1 MPILAVNLVGM
12 SALARNVKKTY
23 AYLGPAGTFTELAL
37 AQIPEAHGGKWVAVT
52 TVADALAEVL
62 AGRAGRAV
70 VPVESSVEG
79 GVSATLDALATTE
92 GLRIFGETLVAVNF
106 NLVVR
111 PGTKLADVKTIA
123 AHPVAYA
130 QVRGWLADNL
140 PKHAHL
146 LATSNAAAAAELLT
160 SDAADA
166 AITTPNATDH
176 YPVKVIAKNIA
187 DNAHAQTR
195 FIVVGRTGEL
205 AKRTGA
211 DKTSIVVELPT
222 DRPGALLEMLE
233 QFAARGVNLSRIE
246 SRPIGDRLGRYRF
259 NVDAIGHVEDSA
271 VAEALKGLHRFS
283 PRIVF
288 LGSYPKAD
296 GKQTKH
302 EGNNSNA
309 EFETADAWFKSL
321 LR

>member
-1 MPILAVNLVGM
+1 M
-12 SALARNVKKTY
+12 SASARNVKKTY

-37 AQIPEAHGGKWVAVT
+37 AQLPEAKGSKWVPVT
-52 TVADALAEVL
+52 TVADALGEVL

-79 GVSATLDALATTE
+79 GVSATLDALATTD

-111 PGTKLADVKTIA
+111 PGTKLSDVKTIA

-130 QVRGWLADNL
+130 QVRGWLAANL

-160 SDAADA
+160 SDAAEA

-176 YPVKVIAKNIA
+176 YAVKVLSKNIA

-195 FIVVGRTGEL
+195 FIVVGRSGEL

-211 DKTSIVVELPT
+211 DKTSIVVELPS

-259 NVDAIGHVEDSA
+259 NIDAIGHVADAA

>member
-1 MPILAVNLVGM
+1 M
-12 SALARNVKKTY
+12 SASARNVKKTY

-37 AQIPEAHGGKWVAVT
+37 AQLPEAKGSKWVPVT
-52 TVADALAEVL
+52 TVADALGEVL

-79 GVSATLDALATTE
+79 GVSATLDALATTD

-111 PGTKLADVKTIA
+111 PGTKLSDVKTIA

-130 QVRGWLADNL
+130 QVRGWLAANL

-160 SDAADA
+160 SDAAEA

-176 YPVKVIAKNIA
+176 YAVKVLSKNLA

-195 FIVVGRTGEL
+195 FIVVGRSGEL

-211 DKTSIVVELPT
+211 DKTSIVVELPS

-259 NVDAIGHVEDSA
+259 NIDAIGHVADAA

>member
-1 MPILAVNLVGM
+1 M

-23 AYLGPAGTFTELAL
+23 AYLGPVGTFTELAL
-37 AQIPEAHGGKWVAVT
+37 AQLPEAKGGKWVPVT

-111 PGTKLADVKTIA
+111 PGTKLSDVKTIA

-130 QVRGWLADNL
+130 QVRGWLAANL

-176 YPVKVIAKNIA
+176 YAVKVLAKNIA

-195 FIVVGRTGEL
+195 FIVVGRSGEL

-211 DKTSIVVELPT
+211 DKTSIVVELPS

-259 NVDAIGHVEDSA
+259 NIDAIGHVEDAA

-309 EFETADAWFKSL
+309 EFETADAWFKNL